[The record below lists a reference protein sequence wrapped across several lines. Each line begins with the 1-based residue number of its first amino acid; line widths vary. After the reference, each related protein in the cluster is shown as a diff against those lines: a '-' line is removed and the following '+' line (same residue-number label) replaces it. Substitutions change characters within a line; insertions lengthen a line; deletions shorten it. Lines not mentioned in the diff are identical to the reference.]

1 MFARFTVILM
11 ALAATLLLGPA
22 APTSTE
28 ALAQSQA
35 QALPEPSGRVI
46 LDVSGKIARTNA
58 PGKAR
63 FDLKGLESLG
73 IAKVSTSTP
82 WTEGKPEFEGVRLRD
97 LLRAVGAD
105 GATVT
110 PVALN
115 DYKLDIPR
123 DDFEKYPVILAY
135 RMNGEELKVRE
146 KGPLWIVYPRDEFPE
161 LDNRLIRS
169 RWVWQVKEIV
179 IK

>member
-1 MFARFTVILM
+1 MLSRFTTLLAC
-11 ALAATLLLGPA
+11 ALALFVSSATPA
-22 APTSTE
+22 QTTLPQPT
-28 ALAQSQA
+28 
-35 QALPEPSGRVI
+35 GRVI
-46 LDVSGKIARTNA
+46 LDVSGKINA
-58 PGKAR
+58 PGGRVR

-73 IAKVSTSTP
+73 IAKVATSTP

-97 LLRAVGAD
+97 LLKVVGAD

-146 KGPLWIVYPRDEFPE
+146 KGPLWIVYPRDDYPE